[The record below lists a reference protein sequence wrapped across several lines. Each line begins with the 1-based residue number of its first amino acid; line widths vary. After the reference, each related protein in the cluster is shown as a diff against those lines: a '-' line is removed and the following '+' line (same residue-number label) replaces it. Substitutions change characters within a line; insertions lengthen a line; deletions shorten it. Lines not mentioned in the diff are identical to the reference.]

1 MIHATFETSHAAERQ
16 IKPHKHVL
24 REKVLTFA
32 ERHRSGFT
40 DHELCQFFGNHSSS
54 YRTRRSELA
63 AEGYIIATD
72 ERRTLPSGRSAVV
85 WKLVDPS

>member
-1 MIHATFETSHAAERQ
+1 MIHATYETSRAAERM
-16 IKPHKHVL
+16 IKPHRHVL
-24 REKVLTFA
+24 REKVLIYA
-32 ERHRSGFT
+32 ERHPRGFT

-63 AEGYIIATD
+63 SEGIIVATE

-85 WKLVDPS
+85 WQLVDLP